1 MMGGGAGR
9 DTEFG
14 QDRAFADELQAGLAE
29 DHLGADAVSGATAT
43 PWRPIASVAWGTS
56 VAQVEL
62 RACRLDGCGNLRRVA
77 ADIRA
82 VLVQRILCPAELL
95 DGAAAE
101 GPVLGEAGRGA
112 QCALFAAAAD
122 ADRAGEATPG
132 VGQLAGLAAE
142 RAGFLR

>member
-29 DHLGADAVSGATAT
+29 DQLGADAVSGLRDSHAMAAD
-43 PWRPIASVAWGTS
+43 RVGGMGTS

-82 VLVQRILCPAELL
+82 C
-95 DGAAAE
+95 
-101 GPVLGEAGRGA
+101 
-112 QCALFAAAAD
+112 
-122 ADRAGEATPG
+122 
-132 VGQLAGLAAE
+132 
-142 RAGFLR
+142 